1 MTTKARVPALGA
13 EGWFTEEGGP
23 ALLGNR
29 CTTCATAFF
38 PRATYAC
45 RNPAC
50 GGTEF
55 AEARLAG
62 TGTVWSYTDARY
74 QPPSPYVTTT
84 DPYEPFALAAVELY
98 EGGLVILGQTTTGTT
113 VEDLHVGARVE
124 LAVEPLFE
132 DADHEYLIWKWR
144 VVEAVDA

>member
-38 PRATYAC
+38 PKATYAC

-74 QPPSPYVTTT
+74 QPPAPYVAAVE
-84 DPYEPFALAAVELY
+84 PYEPFVLAAVELDAD
-98 EGGLVILGQTTTGTT
+98 GLVVLGQMTTGTT
-113 VEDLHVGARVE
+113 ITDLHVGARVE
-124 LAVEPLFE
+124 LAVETLF
-132 DADHEYLIWKWR
+132 ADDEHEYTIWKWK
-144 VVEAVDA
+144 VVDA